1 MSAFYNYNGQLL
13 PYAKP
18 AIFPDD
24 KVLRF
29 GYGIYESMLFIKGKI
44 RLEEM
49 HWARLM
55 GGLKLLEVQH
65 PEDFQSTLRAEIV
78 RTVNKNKLAD
88 LCRIRLQINAGQGS
102 IQDNDFSANY
112 LIECTSLEQT
122 VFDFNSVGWNMGI
135 SSYRKQINS
144 YAHLKTA
151 SGLQFALAAREA
163 KKSGWDDALLLNDA
177 GHVVESCIANIYW
190 IKNSV
195 IYTPSLA
202 SGCVTGVIRRYLIER
217 LPKMGFECKFVLGT
231 VKDLEQ
237 ADELFLTNAIRSIIP
252 ISQFQNKSYST
263 SLSKEIHAQ
272 LFA

>member
-1 MSAFYNYNGQLL
+1 MSACYNYNGQLL
-13 PYAKP
+13 PYTKP
-18 AIFPDD
+18 SIFPND
-24 KVLRF
+24 KALRF
-29 GYGIYESMLFIKGKI
+29 GYGIYESMLLINGEI

-55 GGLKLLEVQH
+55 GGLKLLEIHH
-65 PEDFQSTLRAEIV
+65 PKDFQSTLHAEV
-78 RTVNKNKLAD
+78 LRTVNKNKLAD

-102 IQDNDFSANY
+102 IQDDNFSANY
-112 LIECTSLEQT
+112 LIECMDLERT
-122 VFDFNSVGWNMGI
+122 VFEFNSVGWNMGI

-144 YAHLKTA
+144 FAHLKTA

-163 KKSGWDDALLLNDA
+163 KKLGWDDALILNEADQ
-177 GHVVESCIANIYW
+177 VVESCIANIYW
-190 IKNSV
+190 IKDSV

-252 ISQFQNKSYST
+252 ISRFQNKQYNT
-263 SLSKEIHAQ
+263 RLSKEIHAQ